1 MSEIKETPNSQ
12 TKQKEEHK
20 VPSSPRKHGFEKP
33 FNFYQVLSWF
43 LFAFDIL
50 FFYFLYI
57 PLLSFAF
64 QVDFFFVF
72 LKKPT
77 YKISNLLKQFIISF
91 IFGCLAILT
100 VHYAYKCTI
109 CDPTDSNVYSERISK
124 ARG

>member
-1 MSEIKETPNSQ
+1 MDATKETPNSQ
-12 TKQKEEHK
+12 TSAKQEHK
-20 VPSSPRKHGFEKP
+20 VPSTPRKHGFEKP

-64 QVDFFFVF
+64 QVIFIVLFYEN
-72 LKKPT
+72 LH
-77 YKISNLLKQFIISF
+77 INILNLLPQLIISF
-91 IFGCLAILT
+91 IFGCLGVLT
-100 VHYAYKCTI
+100 VYYGYQCTI

-124 ARG
+124 AKG